1 MAEQNNFKYLQP
13 TLFGSFYNPD
23 HSSIKEKLI
32 SYFEEYK
39 KNNPNG
45 RRSGENYKLY
55 ESNYN
60 LHLQKNETIDNLFKN
75 FVAKS
80 FLETAKEA
88 NKDYLDLVGDSKLA
102 VTFTDAW
109 FIHYEKGGF
118 VIPHAHGQCSWCC
131 VYYVQIGKD
140 ATKTNGGTY
149 FQKPTPARGILD
161 FGSYYNKFLNVEADP
176 GEGKMYI
183 WPSHIMHGS
192 YPYEGSE
199 DRIIISANVKVSIIK
214 DGKHLLTV

>member
-1 MAEQNNFKYLQP
+1 MWANFFIVTLPAVTTKQP
-13 TLFGSFYNPD
+13 SPVKVCILKSP
-23 HSSIKEKLI
+23 E
-32 SYFEEYK
+32 
-39 KNNPNG
+39 
-45 RRSGENYKLY
+45 
-55 ESNYN
+55 
-60 LHLQKNETIDNLFKN
+60 
-75 FVAKS
+75 VA
-80 FLETAKEA
+80 TVPPVADV
-88 NKDYLDLVGDSKLA
+88 NVGDSKLA